1 MSIGTPSI
9 TKSPDFRALVYPF
22 FLSLIAAGCSD
33 PAASRPAGSGT
44 GAPSSKTIQL
54 IIDYGDGVQKR
65 FTSIAW
71 SDSMT
76 VLDALQSADEHPRG
90 IELEIRG
97 SGEVALVTRI
107 DDLEN
112 GRSEP
117 PAYWTYE
124 VNEKKADR
132 SAGAYELQAG
142 DVVKWRYGVY
152 NPEEAT
158 ADK

>member
-1 MSIGTPSI
+1 
-9 TKSPDFRALVYPF
+9 
-22 FLSLIAAGCSD
+22 
-33 PAASRPAGSGT
+33 
-44 GAPSSKTIQL
+44 
-54 IIDYGDGVQKR
+54 
-65 FTSIAW
+65 
-71 SDSMT
+71 MT
-76 VLDALQSADEHPRG
+76 VLDALRLADEHPRG

-97 SGEVALVTRI
+97 SGERALVTRI

-112 GRSEP
+112 GSSEP

-152 NPEEAT
+152 NPQEAT